1 MRIRAFAAGLLLT
14 TTATVLTA
22 CGDTDTG
29 TKEAEASKAPS
40 KSAAAKNADAS
51 PSPSA
56 SSGKLTIGQPYK
68 WTAEETEENAETSGT
83 SNVIGYEQPVVVKNW
98 SADAIDVEK
107 PEWIAV
113 EVKVCNDRGDDI
125 SVSQT
130 PWTLGFPDD
139 TTVETKG
146 LIGSG
151 LPQPEYPVEGGTLR
165 PGDCL
170 RGKIPFVVE
179 KGQRPD
185 RVIYQGSDI
194 TRVEWAVP
202 PK

>member
-1 MRIRAFAAGLLLT
+1 MRIRTTTVGLLLAAT
-14 TTATVLTA
+14 TTVLTG
-22 CGDTDTG
+22 CGDSEPTS
-29 TKEAEASKAPS
+29 ESKASDGPS
-40 KSAAAKNADAS
+40 PTATATTKSE
-51 PSPSA
+51 PSPSDSA
-56 SSGKLTIGQPYK
+56 PAAPLTIGQPYK
-68 WTAEETEENAETSGT
+68 WTHPESADNAETSGIT
-83 SNVIGYEQPVVVKNW
+83 NVIGYEQSVTVKNW
-98 SADAIDVEK
+98 PAEAIDVEN

-113 EVKVCNDRGDDI
+113 EVKVCNERGDDI
-125 SVSQT
+125 TVSQA

-139 TTVETKG
+139 TIVETKG

-151 LPQPEYPVEGGTLR
+151 LPKQEYPVGGGTLR

-185 RVIYQGSDI
+185 RIIYQGGEI
-194 TRVEWAVP
+194 QRVEWAVP